1 MTTIFETTLHFTNW
15 ISVNDPDILTYSFDT
30 LEDLQDFNRYLNS
43 IYSDDDI
50 TSISNVKIIDNNN
63 FYKIIDLNIDTNFY
77 ILKLGYTA
85 EEYKQA
91 IKILN
96 YSYVA

>member
-15 ISVNDPDILTYSFDT
+15 ISDCEPDILSYTFDT
-30 LEDLQDFNRYLNS
+30 LEELQDFNRYLNS
-43 IYSDDDI
+43 IYTDDDI

-63 FYKIIDLNIDTNFY
+63 FYKIIDLDINTDFY
-77 ILKLGYTA
+77 IIKLGYTA